1 MTIRNLDTNHMN
13 NETIKKYRL
22 YSIVTFAIGV
32 IAFTVSMSMKGNTFF
47 LISGFIAFSS
57 MSFFLFTEAFLFPEP
72 ERSRLNIYAARFFF
86 VLTIPVI
93 LELLITLTKQFM

>member
-1 MTIRNLDTNHMN
+1 MN

-57 MSFFLFTEAFLFPEP
+57 MSFFRFTEALLFPEP

>member
-1 MTIRNLDTNHMN
+1 MN

-22 YSIVTFAIGV
+22 YSIITFAIGV
-32 IAFTVSMSMKGNTFF
+32 VAFTLSMSMKGNDTF
-47 LISGFIAFSS
+47 LLSGLIAFSS

-72 ERSRLNIYAARFFF
+72 ARSKFNIYAARFFF

-93 LELLITLTKQFM
+93 LELLVTFVKQVM

>member
-1 MTIRNLDTNHMN
+1 MN
-13 NETIKKYRL
+13 NEIIKKYRL

-47 LISGFIAFSS
+47 LISGFVAFCS
-57 MSFFLFTEAFLFPEP
+57 MSFFLFTEAFLFPVP

-93 LELLITLTKQFM
+93 LELLLALIRNLM